1 MRMLL
6 PRCLDEALALLAAHP
21 DAMPVAGGTDLF
33 VRWPERLD
41 RHGRPLLDLSG
52 VPELRPHALQ
62 PDALV
67 LGATTTYWDVLMDP
81 VVAVEFPLL
90 AAAARQVGAVQIQTR
105 GTWAG
110 NIANA
115 SPAADGVLA
124 MMAYDAV
131 VELRSDR
138 ERAEVPLAEFY
149 VGYRQTRCQPDQL
162 ITRIRLPRRPRDC
175 QRFEKVGSRRAQTI
189 SKVGLAICR
198 VGEEWRVVVN
208 SMAPTVRRCQS
219 LEHALASGSPSASV
233 ADWLPLIRTDLAP
246 IDDLRSTRHYREQ
259 VLARL
264 LHASGATGGEP
275 LVS

>member
-21 DAMPVAGGTDLF
+21 DAMAVAGGTDLF
-33 VRWPERLD
+33 VRWPERLEQ
-41 RHGRPLLDLSG
+41 HGRPLLDLSG
-52 VPELRPHALQ
+52 VPELRPHSWQ

-81 VVAVEFPLL
+81 VVTAEFPLL

-124 MMAYDAV
+124 LMACDAV

-138 ERAEVPLAEFY
+138 ERTEVPLAEFY
-149 VGYRQTRCQPDQL
+149 VGYRRIRCRPDQL
-162 ITRIRLPRRPRDC
+162 VTRILVPRCPRDC

-198 VGEEWRVVVN
+198 LGREWRVVVN
-208 SMAPTVRRCQS
+208 SMAPTVRRCLS
-219 LEHALASGSPSASV
+219 LERAFASGSPSASV

-264 LHASGATGGEP
+264 LCASGAPAGEP
-275 LVS
+275 PAS